1 MYQFIYD
8 QKESFSVRLMCKL
21 LGVSKSS
28 FYDCTNGKS
37 YQPSEERLLLLAAV
51 KRIFYFHRKRYG
63 SLRIL
68 EDMKEEGYDIGLY
81 KIRSLMKEQG
91 LKAIQPK
98 QFVPRTTQTDPS
110 LVRSPN
116 LLLDPQNLPK
126 APNQVIVGDIT
137 YLPSEEYGY
146 TQWLYLAVWMDL
158 FSRKIVGWYVD
169 EFMKESLV
177 ILAFQQVLR
186 NRNPEPGFIVHSDG
200 GSQYGAANFRTIINA
215 NHFRQSMTRKNDHYD
230 NAHIESLFSRFKAE
244 VLDEG
249 IFQGLENA
257 RFRTF
262 GFIEGYYNTIR
273 RHSACGQISP
283 NKFEELFWRN
293 YDL

>member
-1 MYQFIYD
+1 
-8 QKESFSVRLMCKL
+8 MCNV
-21 LGVSKSS
+21 LGVSQSA
-28 FYDCTNGKS
+28 FYNFVNGKS
-37 YQPSEERLLLLAAV
+37 YTPSEERLLLSFEV
-51 KRIFYFHRKRYG
+51 RQIFDFHQKRYG

-68 EDMKEEGYDIGLY
+68 EDMKELGYDIGIY

-98 QFVPRTTQTDPS
+98 QFVPKTTQTDPS

-116 LLLDPQNLPK
+116 LLLDEKNLPK
-126 APNQVIVGDIT
+126 APNKVIVGDIT
-137 YLPSEEYGY
+137 YLPSKEYGY

-177 ILAFQQVLR
+177 IMALQQVLR
-186 NRNPEPGFIVHSDG
+186 NRQPPKGLIVHSDG
-200 GSQYGAANFRTIINA
+200 GSQYGSTNFRTIIGA
-215 NHFRQSMTRKNDHYD
+215 NQFRQSMTRKDNHYD
-230 NAHIESLFSRFKAE
+230 NAHVESLFSRFKAE
-244 VLDEG
+244 VLDQG

-257 RFRTF
+257 RFRVF
-262 GFIEGYYNTIR
+262 EYIEGYYNTIR

-283 NKFEELFWRN
+283 NKFEEQFWNN
-293 YDL
+293 YNI

>member
-1 MYQFIYD
+1 
-8 QKESFSVRLMCKL
+8 MCEL

-28 FYDCTNGKS
+28 FYDYINGKS

-51 KRIFYFHRKRYG
+51 KRIFHFHRKRYG

-68 EDMKEEGYDIGLY
+68 EDMKEEGYNIGLY

-116 LLLDPQNLPK
+116 LLLDSQNLPK

-137 YLPSEEYGY
+137 YLPSEEQGY

-158 FSRKIVGWYVD
+158 FSRKIVGWHVD

-186 NRNPEPGFIVHSDG
+186 NRNPEPGFIIHSDG
-200 GSQYGAANFRTIINA
+200 GSQYGSANFRAIIDA
-215 NHFRQSMTRKNDHYD
+215 NHFRQSMTRKSDHYD

-244 VLDEG
+244 VLQEG

-262 GFIEGYYNTIR
+262 EFIEGYYNTIR